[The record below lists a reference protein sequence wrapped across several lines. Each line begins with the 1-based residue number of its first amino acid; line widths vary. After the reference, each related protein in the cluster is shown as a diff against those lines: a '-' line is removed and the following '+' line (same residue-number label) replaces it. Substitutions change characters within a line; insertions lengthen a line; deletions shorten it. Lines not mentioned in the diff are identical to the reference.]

1 MSRRGLQPETKPGGV
16 GWQGFFTRRYWT
28 AFWIQRRWDIVFG
41 LILGFA
47 IHFLISYVP
56 PFPSLANWIEEKS
69 IDWVMSRSQE
79 RADSKNPVPAF
90 LFLDIDE
97 QTFEAW
103 DEPLFTPRDRMLRL
117 ICYGIENG
125 AAAIVVDVSL
135 DKRRVPQWDQ
145 NLADLLSSFGKTGD
159 GSLPNERGCKSL
171 TPGIAPGRT
180 KIFLTRGVRP
190 SKAEGNCMESV
201 SSFLDEETGL
211 KCSVLGQSGSPN
223 VMWTTVLF
231 VAGEDNTIRWWR
243 LWEPV
248 CQKDSSVLFLPSV
261 EVAVVNWLHERE
273 EGKTVGG
280 IIPRKEEMPLDIGAA
295 NGQSR
300 LSQRMVFTAEWAPDK
315 PQAQSSVPE
324 WTSMPAWKVAATPEE
339 LSKNHAKP
347 PPGDRALDRVVVIGS
362 SAREFCDLHLTP
374 RGEMPGGMVLINAIA
389 SRWRNR
395 ALQPLPSWLEHSL
408 SLLLLSFL
416 IILFMSLRP
425 FVAYLVALLTVLI
438 SALAIGTWGFERG
451 YWAGI
456 ALPLVT
462 VVLHHSVEQCKE
474 VLEHYGILK
483 RDSRHPVHGDTP

>member
-1 MSRRGLQPETKPGGV
+1 MSWRGLQPETKPGG
-16 GWQGFFTRRYWT
+16 GGRQGLFTRRYWT
-28 AFWIQRRWDIVFG
+28 EFWSQRRWDIVFA

-47 IHFLISYVP
+47 IHFLISYIP

-135 DKRRVPQWDQ
+135 DKRRDTEPDKA
-145 NLADLLSSFGKTGD
+145 LAYLLSNFGGD
-159 GSLPNERGCKSL
+159 RSLPNERGCKSL
-171 TPGIAPGRT
+171 APGIAPGRT

-190 SKAEGNCMESV
+190 SKAESNCMESV

-231 VAGEDNTIRWWR
+231 VAGEDNMIRWWR

-273 EGKTVGG
+273 KRKTVGG
-280 IIPRKEEMPLDIGAA
+280 NIPRKEEMPLDIDTA
-295 NGQSR
+295 NEESR

-315 PQAQSSVPE
+315 PQARSSVPE
-324 WTSMPAWKVAATPEE
+324 WNSMPAWKVAATAEE
-339 LSKNHAKP
+339 LSKNHANP
-347 PPGDRALDRVVVIGS
+347 PAGDRALNRVVVIGS

-374 RGEMPGGMVLINAIA
+374 RGEMPGGIVLINAIA

-395 ALQPLPSWLEHSL
+395 ALQPLPSWLEHLL

-416 IILFMSLRP
+416 IILFMSLHP
-425 FVAYLVALLTVLI
+425 FLAYLVALLTVLI
-438 SALAIGTWGFERG
+438 SAFAIGTWGFEHG

-456 ALPLVT
+456 ALPLMA
-462 VVLHHSVEQCKE
+462 VVFHHFFEQCKE
-474 VLEHYGILK
+474 VLKHYGILK
-483 RDSRHPVHGDTP
+483 GDSKHPAHGDTQ

>member
-1 MSRRGLQPETKPGGV
+1 LSPRGSKPKTKPGG
-16 GWQGFFTRRYWT
+16 GGKQGFFTRRYWT
-28 AFWIQRRWDIVFG
+28 EFWSQRRRDIVFG
-41 LILGFA
+41 LVLGFA
-47 IHFLISYVP
+47 IHFLITYLP
-56 PFPSLANWIEEKS
+56 PLQSLANWIEEKS

-79 RADSKNPVPAF
+79 KADSKNPVPAF

-97 QTFEAW
+97 QTFEEW
-103 DEPLFTPRDRMLRL
+103 GEPLFTPRDRMLRL
-117 ICYGIENG
+117 VCYGIENG

-135 DKRRVPQWDQ
+135 DKPRNPQPDQ
-145 NLADLLSSFGKTGD
+145 DLVDLLSNFGETGD

-171 TPGIAPGRT
+171 APRIALGRT
-180 KIFLTRGVRP
+180 KIFLTRGVHA
-190 SKAEGNCMESV
+190 SKAEDDCMESV
-201 SSFLDEETGL
+201 SSFLDERTDL
-211 KCSVLGQSGSPN
+211 KGSPN
-223 VMWTTVLF
+223 VMWTTVRF
-231 VAGEDNTIRWWR
+231 DAGEDNVIRWWR

-261 EVAVVNWLHERE
+261 EVAVVNWLHQRE
-273 EGKTVGG
+273 KGKTVGVN
-280 IIPRKEEMPLDIGAA
+280 IPRKEEMPLDIGAA
-295 NGQSR
+295 NEQSR

-315 PQAQSSVPE
+315 PQTQSSVPE
-324 WTSMPAWKVAATPEE
+324 WNSMSAWKVAATPEE
-339 LSKNHAKP
+339 LSDKHANR

-416 IILFMSLRP
+416 IILFMSLHPP
-425 FVAYLVALLTVLI
+425 FLAYLVALLTVLI

-456 ALPLVT
+456 ALPLVA

-483 RDSRHPVHGDTP
+483 RHSRHPVHGDTP